1 MLRGLA
7 RRLAPRQF
15 RVQLI
20 LGVLA
25 LGLVNFV
32 LIGLYVGHDFV
43 KLQHRDTERRFNAV
57 AGNLSIGAT
66 PLIIVKDYG
75 SLENMLLSAA
85 RFPGVRS
92 LAVTDAQGRVLSRVD
107 RARGATPRASYVYA
121 MLRPPPPGRDRIVWE
136 RAAAGRGDGV
146 EIWAPIE
153 QGRLGWLH
161 LSASAREI
169 HAEAGV
175 LARNGFAFLLLL
187 FVSSAVLLVL
197 WLRPSLVALA
207 RATAFARTLG
217 AAQVDRLP
225 VYRGNHELEVL
236 GDTLNGTARK
246 LRAQEAALRSSQ
258 ARVAAILE
266 NLADGVMM
274 LDADGEIMLVNPAF
288 CALFGVAPDDAARGG
303 LTRYLPT
310 LEVVRDGVE
319 SALAPYCS
327 GRHGGG
333 ELVGL
338 GRQGE
343 RIALA
348 FAVSRFEIDGQTLFV
363 GSFHDLRERNRL
375 IAELQRNRDEAISAN
390 RAKSD
395 FLASMSHE
403 IRTPMNG
410 VIGMLELLLH
420 SGLDA
425 QQARMAEVS
434 RASAMALLGII
445 NDILDHAKIEAGKLE
460 LLDDP
465 FDFARCMDDIAL
477 LFEPLARRRAVAFSV
492 QLAPDLP
499 ATLRGDDMRLRQIAT
514 NLISN
519 AIKFSAGQ
527 ERPGVVTL
535 CADTCR
541 GSADA
546 GPMLRLRVVDNGV
559 GIAADALER
568 LFLPFE
574 QADRYTTRRYG
585 GTGLGLSICQSLVRM
600 MGGSIEVASRVGAGS
615 TFTVLLPLR
624 RGDAA
629 PVARLVEGGGSARA
643 DAAPLPARAV
653 DEGRVALVAEDNET
667 NRQVIRLQL
676 ERLGWAADV
685 VADGAQALQRW
696 ASGDYRLVLTDLQMP
711 EMDGFELA
719 RAMRAAE
726 AEGARPRTPLLALT
740 AAALPDE
747 LRRALDAGVDA
758 CLTKPVRLEA
768 LRDALERWDARRA
781 RPAQFTPSSGPV
793 PAALEPPLK
802 VSATDLP

>member
-1 MLRGLA
+1 MSAVLGRFRGLA
-7 RRLAPRQF
+7 RRFALRQF

-20 LGVLA
+20 VGVLA
-25 LGLVNFV
+25 LGLLNFV

-75 SLENMLLSAA
+75 SLESMLLSAA

-92 LAVTDAQGRVLSRVD
+92 LAITDAQGRVLSRVD
-107 RARGATPRASYVYA
+107 RARGAAPHASYAYA
-121 MLRPPPPGRDRIVWE
+121 TLRPPSAGREHVAWE
-136 RAAAGRGDGV
+136 RAVSGGGGV

-153 QGRLGWLH
+153 QGRLGWLY
-161 LSASAREI
+161 LSGSAREI
-169 HAEAGV
+169 HAEVGV

-187 FVSSAVLLVL
+187 FVSSGVLLVL
-197 WLRPSLVALA
+197 WLRPSLMALA

-217 AAQVDRLP
+217 APQGGRLP

-258 ARVAAILE
+258 ARIAAILE

-274 LDADGEIMLVNPAF
+274 LDAEGEIALVNPAF
-288 CALFGVAPDDAARGG
+288 CALFGVEAADAARGG
-303 LTRYLPT
+303 LPRYLP
-310 LEVVRDGVE
+310 EIDIERDGVE
-319 SALAPYCS
+319 SALTPYCS

-333 ELVGL
+333 EVVGL
-338 GRQGE
+338 GRAGE

-375 IAELQRNRDEAISAN
+375 IAELQHNRDEAISAN

-434 RASAMALLGII
+434 RASAMALLDII

-460 LLDDP
+460 LIDDP
-465 FDFARCMDDIAL
+465 FDFARCMADVAL
-477 LFEPLARRRAVAFSV
+477 LFEPLARKRAVAFSMH
-492 QLAPDLP
+492 LDPALP
-499 ATLRGDDMRLRQIAT
+499 VALRGDALRLRQIVT

-519 AIKFSAGQ
+519 AIKFSAGH

-535 CADTCR
+535 YADAWR
-541 GSADA
+541 GSGGERA
-546 GPMLRLRVVDNGV
+546 MLRLRVVDNGV

-585 GTGLGLSICQSLVRM
+585 GTGLGLSICHSLVRM
-600 MGGSIEVASRVGAGS
+600 MGGSIEVSSQVGAGS

-629 PVARLVEGGGSARA
+629 GVTALDAGRGVLA
-643 DAAPLPARAV
+643 DAAPVPVHALE
-653 DEGRVALVAEDNET
+653 EGRVVLVAEDNET

-676 ERLGWAADV
+676 DRLGWAADV

-711 EMDGFELA
+711 DMDGFELA

-726 AEGARPRTPLLALT
+726 AAGARPRTPLLALT
-740 AAALPDE
+740 AAALPEE
-747 LRRALDAGVDA
+747 LARAIDAGVDA
-758 CLTKPVRLEA
+758 CLTKPLRLDA
-768 LRDALERWDARRA
+768 LRDALERWDAAGTAARRSA
-781 RPAQFTPSSGPV
+781 RSMM
-793 PAALEPPLK
+793 
-802 VSATDLP
+802 